1 MKALTLNLASR
12 PFRNNT
18 VIGSVLAAVTITL
31 VLSSVYSLY
40 IFFSYG
46 SSYALLLEDQERNRA
61 KLAAL
66 EVEERRL
73 LREIERRDFDTTF
86 DRGRFANDL
95 IIRRTFS
102 WTELFNKL
110 EGVMPIDVMMAAIR
124 PNVTADGVVIR
135 VEGGARNQG
144 AFIQLQ
150 DNLMSH
156 ASFSNVYPASERRL
170 NPSRPE
176 TSFILNFDYRPRTFE
191 AAEVIADTPEIAPP
205 EPAAASATTTGSAVV
220 PAAVTA
226 ATGGGG
232 FASTLP
238 VGRDGEPR
246 TLELIARRMVAPG
259 GVFAPDI
266 STAAAART
274 GSSGSTT
281 AGKPDTAKRA
291 APRPSPRAPAS
302 SSGSPPRRPE
312 PPLPENLPRPPV
324 PRRPP
329 PQRPRA
335 PAPGSRPIQGSRP
348 PRRGR
353 QSPGGTV
360 PRLRPPELPSRRPPC
375 GAAAS
380 PPLRSIPGEAGAP

>member
-12 PFRNNT
+12 PFRNNM

-46 SSYALLLEDQERNRA
+46 SSYALLLDDQERNRA

-110 EGVMPIDVMMAAIR
+110 EGVMPVDVMMAAIR

-156 ASFSNVYPASERRL
+156 ASFANVYPASERRL
-170 NPSRPE
+170 NPSQPE

-191 AAEVIADTPEIAPP
+191 AAEVIADTPETAPP
-205 EPAAASATTTGSAVV
+205 RPCRSDGTASHAHW
-220 PAAVTA
+220 
-226 ATGGGG
+226 
-232 FASTLP
+232 
-238 VGRDGEPR
+238 
-246 TLELIARRMVAPG
+246 
-259 GVFAPDI
+259 
-266 STAAAART
+266 
-274 GSSGSTT
+274 
-281 AGKPDTAKRA
+281 
-291 APRPSPRAPAS
+291 
-302 SSGSPPRRPE
+302 
-312 PPLPENLPRPPV
+312 N
-324 PRRPP
+324 
-329 PQRPRA
+329 
-335 PAPGSRPIQGSRP
+335 
-348 PRRGR
+348 
-353 QSPGGTV
+353 
-360 PRLRPPELPSRRPPC
+360 
-375 GAAAS
+375 
-380 PPLRSIPGEAGAP
+380 